1 MENKKLKELTLGS
14 LVLSDIAELN
24 KALKKNST
32 LKVLNIICDARVAN
46 EGSSDE
52 SINSSVPSTNH
63 SIQGFSHLL
72 SDNSGVV
79 QYSLVNY
86 LENCPYLILGLIRN
100 RSVQRLILEKID
112 IDRETLNIWSETFK
126 QNQSIKE
133 LEIRQGLNTS
143 AAITIFSS
151 LKRNRHIKSLKLQE
165 CNFGEAG
172 FMVLQDLLRENTS
185 IKKIE
190 IKDLM
195 RLRYNNESSTDMQN
209 FIFIISGLTD
219 NPSISEATI
228 SIHSNMTQNP
238 SSFTPQVSKSLM
250 NLAKF
255 NNSLIHLKIE
265 GFKLSGNDICD
276 LLQGLESNKTMETC
290 SLIGNLVE
298 WKDLCYILTLVS
310 GLEVLKLLDLQD
322 NRIVIFTDLENLKG
336 KFIAS
341 QSLAFIRESFLL
353 ISKGIKCELRI
364 NQWFYDPMCY
374 PNEIQHIVKKIKK

>member
-1 MENKKLKELTLGS
+1 
-14 LVLSDIAELN
+14 
-24 KALKKNST
+24 
-32 LKVLNIICDARVAN
+32 
-46 EGSSDE
+46 
-52 SINSSVPSTNH
+52 
-63 SIQGFSHLL
+63 
-72 SDNSGVV
+72 
-79 QYSLVNY
+79 
-86 LENCPYLILGLIRN
+86 
-100 RSVQRLILEKID
+100 
-112 IDRETLNIWSETFK
+112 
-126 QNQSIKE
+126 
-133 LEIRQGLNTS
+133 
-143 AAITIFSS
+143 
-151 LKRNRHIKSLKLQE
+151 
-165 CNFGEAG
+165 
-172 FMVLQDLLRENTS
+172 
-185 IKKIE
+185 
-190 IKDLM
+190 
-195 RLRYNNESSTDMQN
+195 
-209 FIFIISGLTD
+209 
-219 NPSISEATI
+219 
-228 SIHSNMTQNP
+228 MTQNP